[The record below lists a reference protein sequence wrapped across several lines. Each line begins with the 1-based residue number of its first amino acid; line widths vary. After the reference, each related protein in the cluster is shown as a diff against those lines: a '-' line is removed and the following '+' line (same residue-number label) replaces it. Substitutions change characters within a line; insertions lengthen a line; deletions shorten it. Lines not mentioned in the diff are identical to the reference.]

1 MPMRKSI
8 NIMVGRRVIFA
19 FISVLLFSIMVTK
32 NINLIEKNETANE
45 QVNALLSR
53 AQQAE
58 TAHYKW
64 STNLSNALYR
74 PYKLYFG
81 PVDLW

>member
-1 MPMRKSI
+1 MTTLCKIQLPKKFIKKEGIMPMRKSI
-8 NIMVGRRVIFA
+8 NIMVGIRVIFA

-58 TAHYKW
+58 TAH
-64 STNLSNALYR
+64 
-74 PYKLYFG
+74 
-81 PVDLW
+81 

>member
-8 NIMVGRRVIFA
+8 NIMVGIRVIFA

-32 NINLIEKNETANE
+32 NINLIEKNETSNE
-45 QVNALLSR
+45 QVNALLSK

-58 TAHYKW
+58 TAKTGHERPGWCGKGYV
-64 STNLSNALYR
+64 ALPIEYSHA
-74 PYKLYFG
+74 
-81 PVDLW
+81 